1 MEWDEK
7 AYENFKKLINQAPV
21 FSRRTAERLVSQK
34 AEENAKTRGSERIEE
49 EDMIKAFLSE
59 TPGPFK
65 RRMFSDME
73 GFGIDYKK
81 YQQTTD

>member
-1 MEWDEK
+1 MDWDK
-7 AYENFKKLINQAPV
+7 KTYENFKKLIDQAPV

-49 EDMIKAFLSE
+49 EDMIKAFLNE

-65 RRMFSDME
+65 RRMFADME
-73 GFGIDYKK
+73 RFGIDYKK
-81 YQQTTD
+81 YREK

>member
-1 MEWDEK
+1 MDWDEK
-7 AYENFKKLINQAPV
+7 AYENFKKLIAQAPV

-34 AEENAKTRGSERIEE
+34 AKENAQARGANKIEE

-65 RRMFSDME
+65 RRMFADME
-73 GFGIDYKK
+73 TFGIDYKK
-81 YQQTTD
+81 YQEEK